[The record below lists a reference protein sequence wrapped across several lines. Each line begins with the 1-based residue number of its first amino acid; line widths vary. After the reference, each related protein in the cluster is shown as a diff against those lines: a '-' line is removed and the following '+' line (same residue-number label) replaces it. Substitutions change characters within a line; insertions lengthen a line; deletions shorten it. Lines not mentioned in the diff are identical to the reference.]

1 MVGSVSAWG
10 TTGPWAGRRGFDS
23 IVQAVSGIAL
33 TESTDGVRPGA
44 LPAQALDHTA
54 GHLLT
59 AGLCTSLAD
68 QRRDGGDRVVRVALA
83 AVAWEL
89 SRTAS
94 DPTTTDEHE
103 PTLQVGPTTA
113 GVVTCAAPPLT
124 FDGGPAT
131 YPALATAWGGDEPRW
146 PDRALAT
153 TNGESR

>member
-1 MVGSVSAWG
+1 MTVEATIQAILGAG
-10 TTGPWAGRRGFDS
+10 TFTQRIQQIRLVPQRHG
-23 IVQAVSGIAL
+23 
-33 TESTDGVRPGA
+33 TE
-44 LPAQALDHTA
+44 DHGTIY
-54 GHLLT
+54 
-59 AGLCTSLAD
+59 
-68 QRRDGGDRVVRVALA
+68 A
-83 AVAWEL
+83 AVAREL
-89 SRTAS
+89 SRTVS

-103 PTLQVGPTTA
+103 PTLQVGPSTA